1 MLKTWINIWGF
12 MNIYG
17 FYLIYLPL
25 SQILSS
31 YIIGYGVH
39 NSDVLG
45 FASVEI
51 LTCWG
56 AFELL

>member
-1 MLKTWINIWGF
+1 MWGF

-17 FYLIYLPL
+17 FYLIYLSL